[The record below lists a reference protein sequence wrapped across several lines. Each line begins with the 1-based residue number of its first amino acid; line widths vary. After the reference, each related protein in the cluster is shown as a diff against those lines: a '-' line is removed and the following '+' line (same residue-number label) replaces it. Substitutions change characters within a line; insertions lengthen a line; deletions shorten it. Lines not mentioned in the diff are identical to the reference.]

1 MPGGGPQ
8 GCYLGGI
15 EYTSQSNSS
24 GRCVPAEDRYKFVDD
39 LSLLEI
45 INLITIGLTSYN
57 FKNHVASDI
66 AIGDSFL
73 PPNNI
78 QSQNYLDS
86 IEEWTDN
93 KKMKLNQKKSKIM
106 IFNFTRNYQFGTR
119 LYLENQLLETVQE
132 TKLLGTIISSDLTWW
147 QNTNHLTKKGYQRL
161 EILKK
166 LYEFDVP
173 EVDLVQIYTLY
184 VRSIL
189 EFNSCVWH
197 FNITQGENNDIK
209 RVHKIVCKVILKEN
223 YTSYSDAL
231 GQLGLQTL
239 SARRQTLCH
248 KFAIKCLKYNKS
260 KDMFPIDENR
270 NAQNYKVN
278 FARHSRLLDSAIPQ
292 MQRLLNQD

>member
-1 MPGGGPQ
+1 M
-8 GCYLGGI
+8 
-15 EYTSQSNSS
+15 
-24 GRCVPAEDRYKFVDD
+24 
-39 LSLLEI
+39 
-45 INLITIGLTSYN
+45 
-57 FKNHVASDI
+57 
-66 AIGDSFL
+66 
-73 PPNNI
+73 
-78 QSQNYLDS
+78 
-86 IEEWTDN
+86 

-197 FNITQGENNDIK
+197 FNITQAENIDIE
-209 RVHKIVCKVILKEN
+209 RVQKIACKVILKEN
-223 YTSYSDAL
+223 YTSYRDAL

-270 NAQNYKVN
+270 NAQTYKVN